1 MLQRLGAARML
12 YENSNK
18 LVVDKMKDETAGVSI
33 KEVVGLKP
41 KMYSYLV
48 NGKSE
53 HKKAKGVSRNV
64 VPIISHN
71 EYKDV
76 MFNQKVLRNSMN
88 RIQKIK
94 E

>member
-33 KEVVGLKP
+33 KEFVGLKP

-53 HKKAKGVSRNV
+53 HKKAKGVSRN